1 MTEVNFDNN
10 YFVLLK
16 LQFLNQMTFGYYLNF
31 ESFDVFY
38 RETSS
43 YTEEETQEENC

>member
-1 MTEVNFDNN
+1 MVEINFDNN

-16 LQFLNQMTFGYYLNF
+16 LQFPNQMTFGYYLNF

-38 RETSS
+38 VF
-43 YTEEETQEENC
+43 YTEEETHEENC